1 MPPDFFELLVVVCAL
16 GVALVGVLAVAALV
30 RVNQLAAEVRRLT
43 ASRGAPV
50 ERIEKDEKAASA
62 LWPAVQAVIGPS
74 VEAPPGLAPPDVA
87 AATPAE
93 VPAAPPAAAP
103 ARPFDWE
110 SVVGGRWLQRV
121 GLLTIAIGVAY
132 FLKEAV
138 DNAWIGPTGQVS
150 IGILL
155 GIALLAGGDFVR
167 RKAYFFFADGLT
179 ALGVV
184 VLYLSVWAGGSYY
197 QLFPLGAAFVAMAAI
212 TAATVAIAVGRNSQP
227 VAVLAMLGG
236 FMTPVLVSTG
246 RDAHVA
252 LFSYVAVLN
261 AALLPI
267 AWLRRWRWLDVPAF
281 VLTQMYLWGWYAGFY
296 TAEALPET
304 IAFATI
310 FFLEFAAVP
319 LLRSRRDLGVAPEHV
334 VLVPVNAGLLLL
346 VLRATLWP
354 DHRWALTFGAL
365 AIGAAHLFA
374 AQLVPRR
381 DGKVPAAGLLFGGVA
396 LTAFTLAIPIR
407 LDGRWITIGW
417 AVEGAVLAWSGFRAG
432 LPAMRALALV
442 VLGIVCLR
450 LLAMPEPASAFLF
463 NPRLLSELVSIAC
476 LGVVLWAAREY
487 GDRIGPNEKPFFQV
501 LALVVNLLAI
511 RALTLEV
518 GLYYHAG
525 SDYTGDMRNALA
537 EELTISIL
545 WSVYASLLLYVGLR
559 QQLAGVRWQALALFG
574 ATTLKV
580 FFFDLSYLS
589 GFYRIGSSIALGV
602 VLLAVSF
609 FYQRRLA
616 AARAAETP

>member
-1 MPPDFFELLVVVCAL
+1 MMAAMPRDLLELLVVVCAL
-16 GVALVGVLAVAALV
+16 GVALVGLLAVAALV
-30 RVNQLAAEVRRLT
+30 RVNQLAAEVRRL
-43 ASRGAPV
+43 AARSAPV
-50 ERIEKDEKAASA
+50 EKDEHAPAA
-62 LWPAVQAVIGPS
+62 LWPTVQPVVVPP
-74 VEAPPGLAPPDVA
+74 VEAPPVLAAPAVA
-87 AATPAE
+87 SAPASGA
-93 VPAAPPAAAP
+93 AAPPPAP

-121 GLLTIAIGVAY
+121 GLVTIAIGVAY
-132 FLKEAV
+132 FLKEAI
-138 DNAWIGPTGQVS
+138 DNAWIGPTGQVA

-155 GIALLAGGDFVR
+155 GIALLAGGDWVR
-167 RKAYFFFADGLT
+167 RRTYLFFADGLT

-184 VLYLSVWAGGSYY
+184 VLYLSVWAGGNYY

-212 TAATVAIAVGRNSQP
+212 TAATVAIALGRNSQP

-252 LFSYVAVLN
+252 LFSYIAVLN

-281 VLTQMYLWGWYAGFY
+281 VLTQIYFWGWYAAFY
-296 TAEALPET
+296 SSDALPET
-304 IAFATI
+304 LAFATL

-319 LLRSRRDLGVAPEHV
+319 VLRSRRGLGVTPEQI
-334 VLVPVNAGLLLL
+334 VLVPANAGLLLV

-365 AIGAAHLFA
+365 AIGAAHLIA
-374 AQLVPRR
+374 ARLAPRR
-381 DGKVPAAGLLFGGVA
+381 DGQVSAAGLLFGGVA

-432 LPAMRALALV
+432 LPAMRALAIV
-442 VLGIVCLR
+442 VLGVVCLR
-450 LLAMPEPASAFLF
+450 LLAMPETASTFLF

-487 GDRIGPNEKPFFQV
+487 GDRIGPNEKPFFQA

-525 SDYTGDMRNALA
+525 TDFNSEPGNALA

-545 WSVYASLLLYVGLR
+545 WSIYASLLLYVGLR

-580 FFFDLSYLS
+580 FFHDLSYLS
-589 GFYRIGSSIALGV
+589 GFYRIGSSISLGV
-602 VLLAVSF
+602 VLLAVSC

-616 AARAAETP
+616 AARAMETP